1 MPKSPAELAEE
12 LGQMMPSA
20 ILLSVND
27 ETYFDAIRGITDN
40 FATKNKLNTIYISA
54 AIPSQSIIDVLSI
67 LEVNLDTTYFVDCI
81 SHIMVGGS
89 KRHPNV
95 HLVESPTMLENI
107 MLKVEYLMKKGGDR
121 QNVIVLDSIN
131 MLAIHN
137 SNKILSEFVHILNN
151 NMRARNAYT
160 IIFTLES
167 FGAADEINKMMSFV
181 CDVELSMKK
190 EDEK

>member
-1 MPKSPAELAEE
+1 MPKNPTELADE
-12 LGQMMPSA
+12 LAQMMPSA
-20 ILLSVND
+20 ILLTIND
-27 ETYFDAIRGITDN
+27 ETYFDAIRGIADV
-40 FATKNKLNTIYISA
+40 FASRNKLNTIYISA

-67 LEVNLDTTYFVDCI
+67 LEVNLENTFYVDCI
-81 SHIMVGGS
+81 SHIMVGGA

-107 MLKVEYLMKKGGDR
+107 MLKVEYLMKKSGDR

-137 SNKILSEFVHILNN
+137 SPKILSEFVHIINN
-151 NMRARNAYT
+151 NMRARNAYI

-167 FGAADEINKMMSFV
+167 MGGPDEIGNMMSFV
-181 CDVELSMKK
+181 CDVEMNMKK
-190 EDEK
+190 EGEP

>member
-1 MPKSPAELAEE
+1 MPKSPSELADE

-20 ILLSVND
+20 ILLTLND
-27 ETYFDAIRGITDN
+27 ETYFDAIRGIVDI
-40 FATKNKLNTIYISA
+40 FAAKNKLNTIYISA

-81 SHIMVGGS
+81 SHIMVGGT
-89 KRHPNV
+89 KRHSNV

-137 SNKILSEFVHILNN
+137 SPKILSEFVHIINN
-151 NMRARNAYT
+151 NMRARNAY
-160 IIFTLES
+160 IVIFTIDSL
-167 FGAADEINKMMSFV
+167 GATDEIGKMMSFV
-181 CDVELSMKK
+181 CDVEMSMAK
-190 EDEK
+190 EEEK